1 MLNSAS
7 TPNLGNVNN
16 NMNLNENN
24 IMQQKQILQAM
35 LLQQQFLQQQQQQ
48 QQQFSN
54 RLNLNNNMSKA
65 LYLTSITL
73 FWIIYIEK
81 FHPFIQSAS
90 QLPNVISATKRAV
103 HYGSK
108 VHYCFIFRFIFFNS
122 T

>member
-24 IMQQKQILQAM
+24 IMQQKQILHSSYF
-35 LLQQQFLQQQQQQ
+35 LLQQQLLQQQQQQ

-73 FWIIYIEK
+73 F
-81 FHPFIQSAS
+81 
-90 QLPNVISATKRAV
+90 
-103 HYGSK
+103 G
-108 VHYCFIFRFIFFNS
+108 
-122 T
+122 